1 MHKKISLLASLAF
14 LALVSCEK
22 EKKVTPVTPNSTPE
36 VVPILN
42 NNSGFKQSLDI
53 VVKLTEMNTGSQG
66 ALGLYDFTI
75 DHQNHLNI
83 CYYDEWQ
90 SQQSKIKTLFRK
102 SFDFATGKDLDV
114 TYTSDPY
121 AYDGF
126 KQGIMQYMP
135 YSDKLALFFYS
146 DAGSGNYARAGFS
159 GDMSGDLPFGQGW
172 QGNYSGGFGFYNA
185 FAEQKT
191 NGGKFYLSVLM
202 LPNSPVLSSYEYK
215 TPTMDGLLAL
225 GYADYNSH
233 FIANFPEPRYQ
244 AGQGQSVNISVCA
257 DSVIAYKINNVLSPS
272 KIYTKTGHIAASGF
286 SLTDDY
292 TIARRYNTDGTI
304 LSMLVQDKTTRKVWT
319 YTYNFTTDQLKSGLT
334 NVLLP
339 YADIGSDMDLD
350 EEGNV
355 YYSGAAGNGTNTSGV
370 TIYKQTA
377 TASTTI
383 GADNFLKFGEIVRL
397 KYING
402 KVHLAVTGNIT
413 GYKAWAQLTV
423 LTQQ

>member
-1 MHKKISLLASLAF
+1 MYQKITLLAATFFTLIG
-14 LALVSCEK
+14 CEK
-22 EKKVTPVTPNSTPE
+22 KPVVNTPQPNTTPE

-42 NNSGFKQSLDI
+42 EHSGFNQSLDI

-75 DHQNHLNI
+75 DNQNHLNI

-90 SQQSKIKTLFRK
+90 SQQSKIKTGFRK
-102 SFDFATGKDLDV
+102 SFDLATRQDLKIE
-114 TYTSDPY
+114 YTTSPS

-126 KQGIMQYMP
+126 KEGIMQYMP
-135 YSDKLALFFYS
+135 YADKLVLFFYS

-159 GDMSGDLPFGQGW
+159 GDMTGDLPFGPGW

-185 FAEQKT
+185 FAAQKT

-215 TPTMDGLLAL
+215 TPTIDGLLAL
-225 GYADYNSH
+225 GYADYNRH

-257 DSVIAYKINNVLSPS
+257 DSVTAYKINNVLSPV
-272 KIYTKTGHIAASGF
+272 KVYTKTGHITTSGF
-286 SLTDDY
+286 SLTDEY
-292 TIARRYNTDGTI
+292 TIARRYNNDGSI
-304 LSMLVQDKTTRKVWT
+304 LSMLVQNKTTRKVWT
-319 YTYNFTTDQLKSGLT
+319 YTYNFVTDQLKSSL
-334 NVLLP
+334 NNIALP
-339 YADIGSDMDLD
+339 YSDLGSDMDLD

-355 YYSGAAGNGTNTSGV
+355 YYSGAAGNGTNSTGV
-370 TIYKQTA
+370 TIYKQSA
-377 TASTTI
+377 ASNTII

-397 KYING
+397 KYLNG
-402 KVHLAVTGNIT
+402 KVHMVVTGNIS
-413 GYKAWAQLTV
+413 GYKAWAQLT
-423 LTQQ
+423 LLSQQ